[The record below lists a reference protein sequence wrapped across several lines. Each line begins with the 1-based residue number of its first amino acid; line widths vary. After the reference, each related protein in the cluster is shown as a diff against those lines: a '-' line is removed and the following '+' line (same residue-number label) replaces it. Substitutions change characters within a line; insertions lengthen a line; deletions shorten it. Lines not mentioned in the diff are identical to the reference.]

1 MPDWIP
7 LHREAV
13 LVSGAAEVAGG
24 AALLTDRTARFGCWW
39 LVATLVAV
47 FPANVQMA
55 VDPDGIPFVSK
66 MGLPRWA
73 FWARL
78 PLQPLLIGLLVI
90 ATRRS
95 LQPD

>member
-1 MPDWIP
+1 MRRCLPTAPPDS
-7 LHREAV
+7 A
-13 LVSGAAEVAGG
+13 AGG
-24 AALLTDRTARFGCWW
+24 WSRRWSR
-39 LVATLVAV
+39 V

-78 PLQPLLIGLLVI
+78 PLQPLLIWLLVI